1 MTISASVTGFIAGQR
16 ELLAR
21 LEHFAKTSE
30 FHRLATLAAPIC
42 DGDTESWLAQWLV
55 EPAFKFGELPLD
67 ALAKPGGLKQVER
80 HLKHI
85 AAFLVA
91 EGVS

>member
-1 MTISASVTGFIAGQR
+1 MTISAGVTGFVAGQR

-21 LEHFAKTSE
+21 LERFAQTPE
-30 FHRLATLAAPIC
+30 FQRLLIAAAPISE
-42 DGDTESWLAQWLV
+42 GDADAWLAQWLI
-55 EPAFKFGELPLD
+55 EPAFRKGELPID
-67 ALAKPGGLKQVER
+67 ALTKPGGCKRVER

>member
-1 MTISASVTGFIAGQR
+1 MTVSSSVTGFITGQR

-21 LEHFAKTSE
+21 LEHFADTSE
-30 FHRLATLAAPIC
+30 FHRLAVLAAPISE
-42 DGDTESWLAQWLV
+42 GDAESWLAQWLV

-67 ALAKPGGLKQVER
+67 ALAKPGGLKRVQR